1 MVHVNDYSIGL
12 YNGDDGVVFGPKV
25 YFPSEEGVREI
36 AKSRLP
42 QHKMGY
48 ASTIHRSQGSE
59 FDKVAIILPPE
70 DSKLL
75 SRELLYVAVSRAKE
89 KVFIV
94 GSEASLR
101 AAVNRTEKQN
111 SGILDLMKHS

>member
-1 MVHVNDYSIGL
+1 M
-12 YNGDDGVVFGPKV
+12 

-36 AKSRLP
+36 ARSRLP

-59 FDKVAIILPPE
+59 FNKVAVILPPE

-89 KVFIV
+89 KVFLV
-94 GSEASLR
+94 GSEDSLI
-101 AAVNRTEKQN
+101 AAVNRSEKHN
-111 SGILDLMKHS
+111 SGVWDLMKHS